1 MARPSR
7 QDRGAVVA
15 REVEHGVVAARLIA
29 VGIRDHGLRIIG
41 HDELRDATDEGKR
54 TRRRFNPVGH
64 CLARRGAGIGVA

>member
-1 MARPSR
+1 M
-7 QDRGAVVA
+7 A